1 MNRIRRIE
9 NPYPGRN
16 RGVALLVML
25 LVVVLAFSAVL
36 VTSLAGSRPEIE
48 RQRRTVEALA
58 QAKQA
63 LIAWAVMRGDN
74 PATKKES
81 GVEKLTYYRPGN
93 LPCPD
98 GNYFG
103 SASSGNASGSC
114 SGKGETSI
122 GRLPWKSLGMDRLR
136 DGHGEALWYA
146 VSDNFRDYARNKGA
160 INSDSRGS
168 LLLYAADGVTLLT
181 PAGEELAAV
190 VFAPGP
196 PLPGQDRA
204 AQPDAAANYLEAF
217 DGKNNASAM
226 GPFIMGPA
234 RDARGD
240 LAVNDLVV
248 GISAREL
255 VAALERRA
263 LIEAQVALRNHVAE
277 KGRLP
282 NPIPPDGSDC
292 ASSVISGESLEICAS
307 DETPSSCFGRLPEDV
322 LSEDLSSPVALW
334 FTQNAWGRVMIY
346 AIHDAAAGCT
356 EALSLDGQPLAL
368 EPGCISRGCTQAPN
382 LDGQIRSYV
391 LITPGTARDGQTR
404 PSTSLA
410 DYLEDAGKDVCK
422 DTNTDAWSGD
432 LNFSVSCT
440 AASNDQLRAEEWR

>member
-9 NPYPGRN
+9 NPHPRQN
-16 RGVALLVML
+16 RGAALLVML
-25 LVVVLAFSAVL
+25 LAVVLAFSMVL
-36 VTSLAGSRPEIE
+36 VTSLAGSHPEIE

-114 SGKGETSI
+114 SGNGGTSI

-136 DGHGEALWYA
+136 DGHGESLWYA
-146 VSDNFRDYARNKGA
+146 VSDNFRDHARNEAA

-168 LLLYAADGVTLLT
+168 LLLYAADDITLLT
-181 PAGEELAAV
+181 PAGEELAAA

-204 AQPDAAANYLEAF
+204 AQPDAAASYLEAF
-217 DGKNNASAM
+217 NGKNNARAL
-226 GPFIMGPA
+226 GPFIMGPV

-263 LIEAQVALRNHVAE
+263 LIEAQAALKNHVAE

-282 NPIPPDGSDC
+282 NPAPLDGSDC
-292 ASSVISGESLEICAS
+292 ASSTAGGESLAGCAG
-307 DETPSSCFGRLPEDV
+307 DEAPSSCFGRLPEDA

-346 AIHDAAAGCT
+346 AIHDAAAGC
-356 EALSLDGQPLAL
+356 GNPLTL
-368 EPGCISRGCTQAPN
+368 GKQAM
-382 LDGQIRSYV
+382 SYV
-391 LITPGTARDGQTR
+391 LIAPGTARSGQTR
-404 PSTSLA
+404 PSPSLA
-410 DYLEDAGKDVCK
+410 DYLEGANADAGAGNLDFAVP
-422 DTNTDAWSGD
+422 DTS
-432 LNFSVSCT
+432 
-440 AASNDQLRAEEWR
+440 ASNDQLRAE